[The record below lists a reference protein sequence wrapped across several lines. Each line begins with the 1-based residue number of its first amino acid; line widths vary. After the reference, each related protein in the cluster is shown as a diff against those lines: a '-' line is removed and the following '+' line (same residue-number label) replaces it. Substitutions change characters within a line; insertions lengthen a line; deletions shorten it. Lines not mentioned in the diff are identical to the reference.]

1 MSDLTHIPEE
11 LRNEFTVDNESGK
24 TYATISAVA
33 RLCGITKSFISDARL
48 RSNGV
53 PRGLLQQLKHA
64 ANDEAFARDLSEPLK
79 PFVGFDYEA
88 FASIPDTVA
97 TGIIAHL
104 ALLGKEEAIK
114 TQAAFASIGFRT
126 WVQHELG
133 YSDQNQTQM
142 LNQILSELQELK
154 ETQKKYNS
162 ISDRVDDQQGLK
174 EILADYEADKE
185 ALNSDYYTLRS
196 WLEEKGIQLNNRALR
211 KLANRVAH
219 TYRTHYREAPRQVR
233 AYQAGE
239 EGKTN
244 LVNVYRVSDEP
255 LIRAAFKQCFR

>member
-1 MSDLTHIPEE
+1 MSNLNQIPQKI
-11 LRNEFTVDNESGK
+11 RNEFKVDSQGK
-24 TYATISAVA
+24 TYCTGYALAN
-33 RLCGITKSFISDARL
+33 LCGVSRSALYDKRGYGLFDKIAKANPSENSLPKS
-48 RSNGV
+48 
-53 PRGLLQQLKHA
+53 
-64 ANDEAFARDLSEPLK
+64 LK
-79 PFVGFDYEA
+79 PLAGKDLVAVENYEIPDIVAAGIIEYFAFDSKHTNETAQNTYRA
-88 FASIPDTVA
+88 FASV
-97 TGIIAHL
+97 
-104 ALLGKEEAIK
+104 
-114 TQAAFASIGFRT
+114 GFRA
-126 WVQHELG
+126 WVQNELG
-133 YSDQNQTQM
+133 YSEQNQTEM

-196 WLEEKGIQLNNRALR
+196 WLDEKGIQLGNSALR

-233 AYQAGE
+233 AYKAGE

>member
-1 MSDLTHIPEE
+1 MSNLTHIPED
-11 LRNEFTVDNESGK
+11 LRSEFRVESDGK
-24 TYATISAVA
+24 TYISFRALS
-33 RLCGITKSFISDARL
+33 RLCGASESGSSIAT
-48 RSNGV
+48 
-53 PRGLLQQLKHA
+53 LLQRVALAKSKSKS
-64 ANDEAFARDLSEPLK
+64 LEPLQ
-79 PFVGFDYEA
+79 GQDYEA
-88 FASIPDTVA
+88 LADKDKGIPDTVA
-97 TGIIAHL
+97 TLVINHFAESGR
-104 ALLGKEEAIK
+104 KEAIQ
-114 TQAAFASIGFRT
+114 TLTAFSAIGFRT
-126 WVQHELG
+126 WVQNELG
-133 YSDQNQTQM
+133 YSEQKQTEM
-142 LNQILSELQELK
+142 LNQILTELQELK

-174 EILADYEADKE
+174 EILADYEADKQ

-196 WLEEKGIQLNNRALR
+196 WLDEKGIQLNNRALR

-233 AYQAGE
+233 AYKAGE